1 MECVFTVA
9 DELTLAEQNAWVS
22 QLMIHVGVI
31 LGGINNNQH
40 RRKFAIKL
48 AEKCS
53 LTLKLRMLL
62 NAI

>member
-48 AEKCS
+48 AEKCF
-53 LTLKLRMLL
+53 
-62 NAI
+62 